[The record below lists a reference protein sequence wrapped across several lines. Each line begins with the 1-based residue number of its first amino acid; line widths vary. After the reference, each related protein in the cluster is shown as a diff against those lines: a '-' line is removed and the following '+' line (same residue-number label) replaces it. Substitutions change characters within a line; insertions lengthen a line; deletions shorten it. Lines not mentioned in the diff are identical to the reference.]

1 MIDKVKKVYYT
12 VNVKNRQRKVNK
24 EFKENGLSDELLE
37 EQISIN
43 QLKHEYDIVLDED
56 KIHENFIQ

>member
-1 MIDKVKKVYYT
+1 MMDKIKKVYYT

-24 EFKENGLSDELLE
+24 DFKENGLSDELLE

-43 QLKHEYDIVLDED
+43 QLKHEHDIVLKED
-56 KIHENFIQ
+56 KIYEDYVQ

>member
-1 MIDKVKKVYYT
+1 MDKIKKVYYT

-24 EFKENGLSDELLE
+24 DFKENGLSDELLE

-43 QLKHEYDIVLDED
+43 QLKHEHDIVLDED
-56 KIHENFIQ
+56 KIYENFIQ

>member
-1 MIDKVKKVYYT
+1 MMDKIKKVYYT

-24 EFKENGLSDELLE
+24 DFKENGLSDELLE

-43 QLKHEYDIVLDED
+43 QLKHEHDIVLDED

>member
-1 MIDKVKKVYYT
+1 MMDKIKKVYYT

-24 EFKENGLSDELLE
+24 DFKENGLSDELLE

-43 QLKHEYDIVLDED
+43 QLKHEQDIVLDEE

>member
-12 VNVKNRQRKVNK
+12 VNVKNRQRKINK
-24 EFKENGLSDELLE
+24 DFKENGLSDELLE

-43 QLKHEYDIVLDED
+43 HLKHEHDIVLDED

>member
-1 MIDKVKKVYYT
+1 MDKIKKVYYT

-24 EFKENGLSDELLE
+24 DFKENGLSDELLE

-43 QLKHEYDIVLDED
+43 QLKHEHDIVLKED
-56 KIHENFIQ
+56 KIYEDYVQ

>member
-1 MIDKVKKVYYT
+1 MMDKIKKVYYT

-24 EFKENGLSDELLE
+24 DFKENGLSDELLE
-37 EQISIN
+37 EQIPIN
-43 QLKHEYDIVLDED
+43 QLKHEHDIVLDED

>member
-24 EFKENGLSDELLE
+24 DFKENGLSDELLE

-56 KIHENFIQ
+56 KIYENFIQ

>member
-1 MIDKVKKVYYT
+1 MMDKIKKVYYT

-24 EFKENGLSDELLE
+24 DFKENGLSDELLE

-43 QLKHEYDIVLDED
+43 QLKHEQDIVLDED

>member
-24 EFKENGLSDELLE
+24 DFKENGLSDELLE

-43 QLKHEYDIVLDED
+43 KLKHEHDIVLDED

>member
-24 EFKENGLSDELLE
+24 DFKENGLSDELLE

-43 QLKHEYDIVLDED
+43 QLKHEHDIVLDED

>member
-1 MIDKVKKVYYT
+1 MMDKIKKVYYT

-24 EFKENGLSDELLE
+24 DFKENGLSDELLE

-43 QLKHEYDIVLDED
+43 QLKHEHDIVLDED
-56 KIHENFIQ
+56 KIYENFIQ

>member
-12 VNVKNRQRKVNK
+12 VNVKNRQRKINK
-24 EFKENGLSDELLE
+24 DFKENGLSDELLE

-43 QLKHEYDIVLDED
+43 QLKHEHDIVLDED

>member
-1 MIDKVKKVYYT
+1 MDKIKKVYYT

-24 EFKENGLSDELLE
+24 DFKENGLSDELLE

-43 QLKHEYDIVLDED
+43 QLKHEHDIVLDED